1 MPELSNRVA
10 LVTGGSRGIGRAIAL
25 ALAKAGAAVAIN
37 YRERGEE
44 AAAVVEA
51 IRQSG
56 GRAAAVAADVS
67 QAEAVQRMATETED
81 RLGRIDVLVN
91 NAGAAATRGLDD
103 ITEEDFDHALA
114 VNLKSA
120 FLCTQAVLPS
130 MRARRWGRIVN
141 ISSIGARVGAGS
153 VSVAYGAA
161 KAGLEGLTRAYALR
175 LAPEGV
181 TVNAIAPGLID
192 TEMGAPLIAAGVGAR
207 IPIGRVG
214 VGDDIARA
222 VLFLISDSFVTGQT
236 LAVNGGALFSRA
248 PRAENKARAA
258 DAALA
263 RASPSSIAIGF
274 RLGFAV
280 AHGVRSIDG
289 LGLAA
294 AVAVLNDDGRRVD
307 NHRAR
312 RRRRVAIN
320 AENARACRTDVETDG
335 AVHVTNAWRPAGDHG
350 RHRGLGAAN

>member
-1 MPELSNRVA
+1 MSELSNRVA
-10 LVTGGSRGIGRAIAL
+10 LVTGGSRGIGKAIAL

-44 AAAVVEA
+44 AASVVAA
-51 IRQSG
+51 IREGG

-67 QAEAVQRMATETED
+67 IAAAVQRMVAEAED
-81 RLGRIDVLVN
+81 RFGSIDILVN
-91 NAGAAATRGLDD
+91 NAGMAQARGLDD
-103 ITEEDFDHALA
+103 ISEADFDHALA

-120 FLCTQAVLPS
+120 FLCTQAVLPD

-207 IPIGRVG
+207 IPVGRVG
-214 VGDDIARA
+214 AGDDIAQA
-222 VLFLISDSFVTGQT
+222 VLFLVGDAFVTGQT
-236 LAVNGGALFSRA
+236 LAVNGGALF
-248 PRAENKARAA
+248 
-258 DAALA
+258 L
-263 RASPSSIAIGF
+263 
-274 RLGFAV
+274 
-280 AHGVRSIDG
+280 
-289 LGLAA
+289 
-294 AVAVLNDDGRRVD
+294 
-307 NHRAR
+307 
-312 RRRRVAIN
+312 
-320 AENARACRTDVETDG
+320 
-335 AVHVTNAWRPAGDHG
+335 
-350 RHRGLGAAN
+350 